1 MAGERAPS
9 QGALPMKPRTP
20 FPLGRN
26 LVYIGT
32 MPHWKDRS
40 KVVLAMV
47 GLPARGKTY
56 TARKIAR
63 YLSWLGHKTHVF
75 NVGSYRREHLG
86 ASQPHEFFD
95 PTNPQGHAA
104 LLDMA
109 VRALT
114 DMTEWLNQQGG
125 EVAIYDATNS
135 TRTRRQL
142 VAECCHNHALPLV
155 FVESICDD
163 PAVIEATIRETKA
176 HSPDYAGMDSET
188 AAADFRARIAHYER
202 AYEAIDEK
210 DVSFIKIIDVGR
222 QVVLNR
228 IHGHL
233 PARLAPLLINMHI
246 GRRPIYLTRHGE
258 SLLNLRGAI
267 GGDSELTLRG
277 ETYGRI
283 LADFIRGRIAAGD
296 AEPDRRSA
304 NPPPSIPMSIPP
316 PGDSPI
322 TVWTSTLRR
331 TNQTASYLTRH
342 PIKWRALDEID
353 AGLCDGMTYGEIK
366 EKMPAE
372 YQARKADKFNYRYP
386 RGESYDDVIQR
397 LDPVIIELERQRKPV
412 LVIAHQAILRAIYG
426 YFMDKPPAEIPF
438 IEIPLHTV
446 IQLTPTAYGC
456 EEKRFPLLTIT
467 ESDLTASSS

>member
-1 MAGERAPS
+1 MHSR
-9 QGALPMKPRTP
+9 
-20 FPLGRN
+20 
-26 LVYIGT
+26 
-32 MPHWKDRS
+32 DRS

-63 YLSWLGHKTHVF
+63 YLSWLGHKTRVF
-75 NVGSYRREHLG
+75 NVGSYRREHFG

-95 PTNPQGHAA
+95 PSNAQGRAA
-104 LLDMA
+104 LFDMA

-114 DMTEWLNQQGG
+114 DMTEWLASGG

-135 TRTRRQL
+135 TRGRRQL
-142 VAECCHNHALPLV
+142 VSECCANNSLPLV

-163 PAVIEATIRETKA
+163 PSVIAATIRETKT
-176 HSPDYAGMDSET
+176 HSPDYSGMDPED

-202 AYEAIDEK
+202 AYEPITDTHS
-210 DVSFIKIIDVGR
+210 SFIKIVDVGR

-228 IHGHL
+228 ITGHL

-246 GRRPIYLTRHGE
+246 GRRPIWLTRHGE
-258 SLLNLRGAI
+258 SLSNLRGAI

-277 ETYGRI
+277 ETYARA
-283 LADFIRGRIAAGD
+283 LADFMRSRSPTGD
-296 AEPDRRSA
+296 SGPPSRHPSSHSSR
-304 NPPPSIPMSIPP
+304 PPPSMIPP
-316 PGDSPI
+316 ADSPI
-322 TVWTSTLRR
+322 VVWTSTLRR
-331 TNQTASYLTRH
+331 TAQTAAYLTKH
-342 PIKWRALDEID
+342 PIKHRALDEID
-353 AGLCDGMTYGEIK
+353 AGLCDGMTYAEIK
-366 EKMPAE
+366 TNMPAE
-372 YQARKADKFNYRYP
+372 YEARKGDKFHYRYP
-386 RGESYDDVIQR
+386 RGESYEDVIQR
-397 LDPVIIELERQRKPV
+397 LDPVIIELERQRQPI
-412 LVIAHQAILRAIYG
+412 LVIAHQAILRAMYG
-426 YFMDKPPAEIPF
+426 YFMDRPPEDIPH

>member
-1 MAGERAPS
+1 MPN
-9 QGALPMKPRTP
+9 PR
-20 FPLGRN
+20 
-26 LVYIGT
+26 
-32 MPHWKDRS
+32 DRP

-63 YLSWLGHKTHVF
+63 YLSWLGHKTRVF
-75 NVGSYRREHLG
+75 NVGSYRREHFG

-95 PTNPQGHAA
+95 PSNAQGRAA
-104 LLDMA
+104 LFDMA

-114 DMTEWLNQQGG
+114 DMTEWLSTTG

-135 TRTRRQL
+135 TRARRQL
-142 VAECCHNHALPLV
+142 VSECCANHSLPLV

-163 PAVIEATIRETKA
+163 PSVIAATIRETKT
-176 HSPDYAGMDSET
+176 HSPDYSGMDPED

-202 AYEAIDEK
+202 AYEPITDT
-210 DVSFIKIIDVGR
+210 DSSFIKIIDVGR

-228 IHGHL
+228 ITGHL
-233 PARLAPLLINMHI
+233 PARLAPLLINMHL
-246 GRRPIYLTRHGE
+246 GRRPIWLTRHGE
-258 SLLNLRGAI
+258 SLSNLRGAI

-277 ETYGRI
+277 ETYARA
-283 LADFIRGRIAAGD
+283 LADFMRSRAVSGD
-296 AEPDRRSA
+296 LSPSSRPGLPGSR
-304 NPPPSIPMSIPP
+304 PPPSMHPP
-316 PGDSPI
+316 ADSPI

-331 TNQTASYLTRH
+331 TAQTSSYLTRH
-342 PIKWRALDEID
+342 PIKHRALDEID
-353 AGLCDGMTYGEIK
+353 AGLCDGMTYAEIK
-366 EKMPAE
+366 ANMPAE
-372 YQARKADKFNYRYP
+372 YEARKGDKFHYRYP
-386 RGESYDDVIQR
+386 RGESYEDVIQR
-397 LDPVIIELERQRKPV
+397 IDPVIIELERQRQPV
-412 LVIAHQAILRAIYG
+412 LVIAHQAILRAMYG
-426 YFMDKPPAEIPF
+426 YFMDRPPEDIPH

>member
-1 MAGERAPS
+1 
-9 QGALPMKPRTP
+9 
-20 FPLGRN
+20 
-26 LVYIGT
+26 
-32 MPHWKDRS
+32 MPHSKDRS

-63 YLSWLGHKTHVF
+63 YLSWLGHNTRLF
-75 NVGSYRREHLG
+75 NVGSYRREHFG
-86 ASQPHEFFD
+86 TAQPHEFFD
-95 PTNPQGHAA
+95 PSNAEGRAA

-109 VRALT
+109 MRALT
-114 DMTEWLNQQGG
+114 DTTEWLAQGG

-135 TRTRRQL
+135 TRMRRQL
-142 VAECCHNHALPLV
+142 VTEVCQNHGLPLV

-163 PAVIEATIRETKA
+163 PAVIEATVRETKA
-176 HSPDYAGMDSET
+176 HSPDYTNMDP
-188 AAADFRARIAHYER
+188 AAAVADFLARIEHYER
-202 AYEAIDEK
+202 AYEPID
-210 DVSFIKIIDVGR
+210 DIDASWIKIIDVGR

-228 IHGHL
+228 IQGHL

-258 SLLNLRGAI
+258 SLSNLRGAI
-267 GGDSELTLRG
+267 GGDSELSLRG
-277 ETYGRI
+277 ETYARA
-283 LADFIRGRIAAGD
+283 LADFMRGRASLGE
-296 AEPDRRSA
+296 EPDRRSA
-304 NPPPSIPMSIPP
+304 SPPSLVPVSMAPPP
-316 PGDSPI
+316 DSPI

-331 TNQTASYLTRH
+331 TIQTASYLTKQ

-353 AGLCDGMTYGEIK
+353 AGLCDGMTYAEIK

-372 YQARKADKFNYRYP
+372 YEARKADKFNYRYP

-397 LDPVIIELERQRKPV
+397 LDPVIIELERQRRPV
-412 LVIAHQAILRAIYG
+412 LVVAHQAILRAIYS
-426 YFMDKPPAEIPF
+426 YFMDRPQEDMPF

>member
-1 MAGERAPS
+1 MYFSIMPN
-9 QGALPMKPRTP
+9 PR
-20 FPLGRN
+20 
-26 LVYIGT
+26 
-32 MPHWKDRS
+32 DRS

-63 YLSWLGHKTHVF
+63 YLSWLGHKTRVF
-75 NVGSYRREHLG
+75 NVGSYRREHFG
-86 ASQPHEFFD
+86 ASQPHDFFD
-95 PTNPQGHAA
+95 PSNAQGRAA
-104 LLDMA
+104 LFDMA

-114 DMTEWLNQQGG
+114 DMTEWLAKGG

-135 TRTRRQL
+135 THARRQL
-142 VAECCHNHALPLV
+142 VTECCSNHALPLV

-163 PAVIEATIRETKA
+163 PSVIAATIRETKT
-176 HSPDYAGMDSET
+176 HSPDYSGMDPDD
-188 AAADFRARIAHYER
+188 AVDDFRARIAHYER
-202 AYEAIDEK
+202 AYEPIADIDS
-210 DVSFIKIIDVGR
+210 SFIKIVDVGR

-228 IHGHL
+228 ITGHL

-246 GRRPIYLTRHGE
+246 GRRPNWLTRHGE
-258 SLLNLRGAI
+258 SLSNLRGAI

-277 ETYGRI
+277 ETYARA
-283 LADFIRGRIAAGD
+283 LADFM
-296 AEPDRRSA
+296 RSRVA
-304 NPPPSIPMSIPP
+304 SGGETSPPPRGVGPGSRPP
-316 PGDSPI
+316 ASLAPLSMLPPSDSPI

-331 TNQTASYLTRH
+331 TAQTASYLTKH
-342 PIKWRALDEID
+342 PIKHRALDEID
-353 AGLCDGMTYGEIK
+353 AGLCDGMTYAEIK
-366 EKMPAE
+366 ANMPAE
-372 YQARKADKFNYRYP
+372 YEARKGDKFHYRYP
-386 RGESYDDVIQR
+386 RGESYEDVIQR
-397 LDPVIIELERQRKPV
+397 LDPVIIELERQRRPV

-426 YFMDKPPAEIPF
+426 YFMDRPPEEIPY

>member
-1 MAGERAPS
+1 
-9 QGALPMKPRTP
+9 
-20 FPLGRN
+20 
-26 LVYIGT
+26 
-32 MPHWKDRS
+32 MPHSKDRS

-63 YLSWLGHKTHVF
+63 YLSWLGHNTRLF
-75 NVGSYRREHLG
+75 NVGSYRREHFG
-86 ASQPHEFFD
+86 TAQPHEFFD
-95 PTNPQGHAA
+95 PSNAEGRAA

-109 VRALT
+109 MRALT
-114 DMTEWLNQQGG
+114 DTTEWLAQGG

-135 TRTRRQL
+135 TRMRRQL
-142 VAECCHNHALPLV
+142 VAEVCQNHGLPLV

-163 PAVIEATIRETKA
+163 PAVIEATVRETKA
-176 HSPDYAGMDSET
+176 HSPDYTNMDPE
-188 AAADFRARIAHYER
+188 AAVADFRARIEHYER
-202 AYEAIDEK
+202 AYEPID
-210 DVSFIKIIDVGR
+210 DIDASWIKIIDVGR

-228 IHGHL
+228 IQGHL

-258 SLLNLRGAI
+258 SLSNLRGAI
-267 GGDSELTLRG
+267 GGDSELSLRG
-277 ETYGRI
+277 ETYARA
-283 LADFIRGRIAAGD
+283 LADFMRGRASLGE
-296 AEPDRRSA
+296 EPDRRSA
-304 NPPPSIPMSIPP
+304 SPPSLVPVSMAPPP
-316 PGDSPI
+316 DSPI

-331 TNQTASYLTRH
+331 TIQTASYLTKQ

-353 AGLCDGMTYGEIK
+353 AGLCDGMTYAEIK

-372 YQARKADKFNYRYP
+372 YEARKADKFNYRYP

-397 LDPVIIELERQRKPV
+397 LDPVIIELERQRRPV
-412 LVIAHQAILRAIYG
+412 LVVAHQAILRAIYS
-426 YFMDKPPAEIPF
+426 YFMDRPQEDMPF

-446 IQLTPTAYGC
+446 IKLTPTAYGC

>member
-1 MAGERAPS
+1 
-9 QGALPMKPRTP
+9 
-20 FPLGRN
+20 
-26 LVYIGT
+26 
-32 MPHWKDRS
+32 MPHSKDRS

-63 YLSWLGHKTHVF
+63 YLSWLGHKTRVF
-75 NVGSYRREHLG
+75 NVGSYRREHFG
-86 ASQPHEFFD
+86 PSQPHDFFD
-95 PTNPQGHAA
+95 PSNAQGRTA

-114 DMTEWLNQQGG
+114 DMTDWLGQGG

-135 TRTRRQL
+135 TRARRQL
-142 VAECCHNHALPLV
+142 VAECCHNHSLPLV

-176 HSPDYAGMDSET
+176 HSPDYTGMDPD
-188 AAADFRARIAHYER
+188 AAVRDFRARIEHYER
-202 AYEAIDEK
+202 AYEAIADS
-210 DVSFIKIIDVGR
+210 DDRDASWIKIIDVGR

-228 IHGHL
+228 MQGHL

-258 SLLNLRGAI
+258 SLSNLRGAI
-267 GGDSELTLRG
+267 GGDSELSLRG
-277 ETYGRI
+277 ETYARA
-283 LADFIRGRIAAGD
+283 LADFMRGRVSVGD
-296 AEPDRRSA
+296 EPDRRSS
-304 NPPPSIPMSIPP
+304 PPSTVPFSMAPP
-316 PGDSPI
+316 SDSPI

-331 TNQTASYLTRH
+331 TIQTSSWLTKS
-342 PIKWRALDEID
+342 PVKWRALDEID
-353 AGLCDGMTYGEIK
+353 AGLCDGMSYSEIK
-366 EKMPAE
+366 QKMPAE
-372 YQARKADKFNYRYP
+372 YEARKADKFNYRYP

-397 LDPVIIELERQRKPV
+397 LDPVIIELERQRRPV
-412 LVIAHQAILRAIYG
+412 LVIAHQAILRAIYS
-426 YFMDKPPAEIPF
+426 YFMDRPQEEMPY